1 MRLCIIA
8 LGTRGDVQPCVALAR
23 GLQLAGHDVCVASER
38 FFEPLIRSRGLRY
51 SPVCGNAHTALQ
63 SDSMRTLL
71 EGKRT
76 SFFARLFART
86 PRRPMDAGI
95 AQRLA
100 DCWRAGQ
107 DADAIIVST
116 LGLAMAYSVAEKL
129 GRPLVRVFYSPPDLP
144 LTRGFRPH
152 PHLDRLTHAMF
163 VQLTWSFFRSSMNR
177 ARREVLGLPPLPAFK
192 PHADLERKPW
202 PRLCAYSAHVS
213 PRPQAAAGDCHV
225 TGYWF
230 QDEAPS
236 WQPPRALTDFLAS
249 GAPPVYVGFGSMAR
263 RSPQTTTELVVNAL
277 ARAGQRGILATGWGG
292 LTGAA
297 RSDQILLV
305 DDVPHEWL
313 FPRVAAVVHHGGSG
327 TTAAGLRAGRP
338 TVILPFGLPDQ
349 PYWGDRV
356 RALGAGPPPIQH
368 KHLSVET
375 LADTIR
381 IAVGNREMRRRAE
394 ALGERIRAE
403 DGVARAVEVLE
414 TSICP
419 RGQTVSI

>member
-76 SFFARLFART
+76 SFFARLFAR
-86 PRRPMDAGI
+86 
-95 AQRLA
+95 
-100 DCWRAGQ
+100 
-107 DADAIIVST
+107 
-116 LGLAMAYSVAEKL
+116 
-129 GRPLVRVFYSPPDLP
+129 YSPPDLP

-305 DDVPHEWL
+305 DDVPHEWV